1 MTPLTSD
8 FEKLAKTF
16 ELETNGTQVSATI
29 IFQLLLLKHGRRNAF
44 AWYDSGNYFEGDDW
58 LNCEIP
64 SSGQKGDNIRLKEL
78 KKVAESFGFS
88 LIRERKPT
96 KMEFNHEMIK
106 KEVPFASLTI
116 IQDLEDEMLHRQG
129 SSVTIW
135 ILKKELV
142 PKVAAFTGANIPRGH
157 LLEYP
162 DCCISN
168 FVNQKTQ
175 LLVDCMTEFYM
186 SFSSNVLNRDPTDQ
200 ELEAYCFE
208 NYHSENVLDYE
219 KRMEDIG
226 KLVEDSRKFFPFISH
241 HACKN
246 CIDDPQS
253 SPSAKLNKTYADFA
267 RQIDDTLFKF
277 FNENGIRTN
286 L

>member
-1 MTPLTSD
+1 
-8 FEKLAKTF
+8 
-16 ELETNGTQVSATI
+16 
-29 IFQLLLLKHGRRNAF
+29 
-44 AWYDSGNYFEGDDW
+44 
-58 LNCEIP
+58 
-64 SSGQKGDNIRLKEL
+64 
-78 KKVAESFGFS
+78 
-88 LIRERKPT
+88 
-96 KMEFNHEMIK
+96 
-106 KEVPFASLTI
+106 
-116 IQDLEDEMLHRQG
+116 
-129 SSVTIW
+129 
-135 ILKKELV
+135 
-142 PKVAAFTGANIPRGH
+142 
-157 LLEYP
+157 
-162 DCCISN
+162 
-168 FVNQKTQ
+168 
-175 LLVDCMTEFYM
+175 MTEFYIE
-186 SFSSNVLNRDPTDQ
+186 FPSNVLNRDPTDQ
-200 ELEAYCFE
+200 ELKAYCFE

>member
-1 MTPLTSD
+1 MTHLTSD

-16 ELETNGTQVSATI
+16 DLETNGTQVSATI

-44 AWYDSGNYFEGDDW
+44 ALYDRENYFEGDDW

-64 SSGQKGDNIRLKEL
+64 STVQNGDNIRLKEL
-78 KKVAESFGFS
+78 KEVAESFGFS
-88 LIRERKPT
+88 LIREYKPT

-106 KEVPFASLTI
+106 KEVSVSDTI
-116 IQDLEDEMLHRQG
+116 IQDLEDRMDAG
-129 SSVTIW
+129 KNATIW

-142 PKVAAFTGANIPRGH
+142 PKVAAFTGTNIPTGY

-175 LLVDCMTEFYM
+175 FLVDCMTEFYIE
-186 SFSSNVLNRDPTDQ
+186 FPSNVLNRDPTDQ
-200 ELEAYCFE
+200 ELKAYCFK
-208 NYHSENVLDYE
+208 NYHNENVLDYE
-219 KRMEDIG
+219 KRMEDIN
-226 KLVEDSRKFFPFISH
+226 KLAKDSRKFFPFISH

>member
-16 ELETNGTQVSATI
+16 DLETNGTKASATM

-44 AWYDSGNYFEGDDW
+44 AWYDRENCFGGDDW
-58 LNCEIP
+58 LNCEIQ
-64 SSGQKGDNIRLKEL
+64 STIHNGNSIRLEEL
-78 KKVAESFGFS
+78 KEVAESFGFS
-88 LIRERKPT
+88 LIRERKRL

-106 KEVPFASLTI
+106 KEVSVDDTI
-116 IQDLEDEMLHRQG
+116 IQNLEDEMDSG
-129 SSVTIW
+129 GTATIW

-142 PKVAAFTGANIPRGH
+142 PNIAAFTGANIPRGV

-162 DCCISN
+162 YCCISN

-175 LLVDCMTEFYM
+175 LLVDCMKEFYL
-186 SFSSNVLNRDPTDQ
+186 SFPTNTLNRDPTDQ
-200 ELEAYCFE
+200 DLKAYCFE
-208 NYHSENVLDYE
+208 NYHNENVLDYE
-219 KRMEDIG
+219 MRKKAFE
-226 KLVEDSRKFFPFISH
+226 KLAEDSRKIFPFISH

-267 RQIDDTLFKF
+267 GQINDNLFNF